1 MTGRKLLNM
10 TTVFHDISK
19 GMKST
24 AEVNSNLNNV
34 IVIAYYLKKQ

>member
-10 TTVFHDISK
+10 TTVFYDISK

-24 AEVNSNLNNV
+24 AEVNSN
-34 IVIAYYLKKQ
+34 